1 MSTLLSTFSRLRF
14 GNDLFLLPLLESET
28 CQILLYFAT
37 KDSEKK
43 RAGDDDVASD
53 VGASARK
60 WVEDYIIKKL
70 INGRHNFFNYSGNGL
85 NKIIPIG

>member
-1 MSTLLSTFSRLRF
+1 LQLKTLKR
-14 GNDLFLLPLLESET
+14 
-28 CQILLYFAT
+28 
-37 KDSEKK
+37 K
-43 RAGDDDVASD
+43 RAGDDVASD

-70 INGRHNFFNYSGNGL
+70 INGRHNFFGYSGNGL